1 MLRILVFVLCCC
13 GIANA
18 LSLQEAIMLTL
29 QNNQS
34 IKEQEFLL
42 QESKA
47 SYKTYQSPFYPSFN
61 LNYGALKSN
70 RIQRVDKKTSGN
82 FGGNLQYNLFNG
94 FSDIYALKSAK
105 ALMESQN
112 YQLEATRED
121 VILLVKSAYIDVL
134 RQEQNVRIAE
144 QSKTLLEEQR
154 RQNADFY
161 RVGLIQKNDLLKI
174 EVELNN
180 TLQNLLTYKSALNY
194 ALRNLER
201 YIKMQITKE
210 SLEALNIKDM
220 DLEFNALKVD
230 MLQNRS
236 ELLFIDKII
245 ESKRYLTQSA
255 KGNFLPEV
263 EVIGAYTRFGDD
275 YKLRGREGVYNDE
288 TNEHVDNVACFL
300 KPGVIALASCH
311 DKDDVQ
317 HQLYLQDLEYLKKQK
332 DAKGRKLEIIEI
344 ETPSDLRMTKK
355 EADGLV
361 LTDAIKRPE
370 GNRLAGSY
378 INFYQSDKFVI
389 VPKFNHPLDDNAYRI
404 LKDFYQDK
412 DVIQLESR
420 EILLGGGNIHCVT
433 NQIPKEK

>member
-1 MLRILVFVLCCC
+1 MLRILLFVLCCC

-47 SYKTYQSPFYPSFN
+47 SYQTYQSPFYPSFN

-245 ESKRYLTQSA
+245 ESKGYLTQSA
-255 KGNFLPEV
+255 KGNFFPEV
-263 EVIGAYTRFGDD
+263 DIIGAYTRFGDD
-275 YKLRGREGVYNDE
+275 YKLSGRRDTYNDE
-288 TNEHVDNVACFL
+288 TNVQVVMNFNVFSGFRDKFNVESL
-300 KPGVIALASCH
+300 QMNYLAFVS
-311 DKDDVQ
+311 Q
-317 HQLYLQDLEYLKKQK
+317 RATLLEDLELQLFNALENYNL
-332 DAKGRKLEIIEI
+332 ARNALEISKVALTQAEENYRISKNRYAQRI
-344 ETPSDLRMTKK
+344 ETTSDFLDAEFSLTQARSN
-355 EADGLV
+355 LV
-361 LTDAIKRPE
+361 LNHYAIME
-370 GNRLAGSY
+370 SLA
-378 INFYQSDKFVI
+378 
-389 VPKFNHPLDDNAYRI
+389 
-404 LKDFYQDK
+404 
-412 DVIQLESR
+412 QLER
-420 EILLGGGNIHCVT
+420 ITQTQLMVME
-433 NQIPKEK
+433 

>member
-1 MLRILVFVLCCC
+1 MLRILLFVLCCC

-180 TLQNLLTYKSALNY
+180 TLQNLC
-194 ALRNLER
+194 
-201 YIKMQITKE
+201 I
-210 SLEALNIKDM
+210 
-220 DLEFNALKVD
+220 
-230 MLQNRS
+230 
-236 ELLFIDKII
+236 
-245 ESKRYLTQSA
+245 
-255 KGNFLPEV
+255 
-263 EVIGAYTRFGDD
+263 
-275 YKLRGREGVYNDE
+275 
-288 TNEHVDNVACFL
+288 
-300 KPGVIALASCH
+300 
-311 DKDDVQ
+311 
-317 HQLYLQDLEYLKKQK
+317 
-332 DAKGRKLEIIEI
+332 
-344 ETPSDLRMTKK
+344 
-355 EADGLV
+355 V
-361 LTDAIKRPE
+361 LS
-370 GNRLAGSY
+370 N
-378 INFYQSDKFVI
+378 
-389 VPKFNHPLDDNAYRI
+389 
-404 LKDFYQDK
+404 
-412 DVIQLESR
+412 
-420 EILLGGGNIHCVT
+420 
-433 NQIPKEK
+433 

>member
-1 MLRILVFVLCCC
+1 MLRILCLVLCFY
-13 GIANA
+13 GMLNA
-18 LSLQEAIMLTL
+18 LSLQEAVALTL

-210 SLEALNIKDM
+210 SLEVMNIKDM

-245 ESKRYLTQSA
+245 ESKGYLTQSA
-255 KGNFLPEV
+255 KGNFFPEV
-263 EVIGAYTRFGDD
+263 DIIGAYTRFGDD
-275 YKLRGREGVYNDE
+275 YKLSGRRDTYNDE
-288 TNEHVDNVACFL
+288 TNVQVVMHYNVFSGFRDKFNVESL
-300 KPGVIALASCH
+300 QMNYLAFVS
-311 DKDDVQ
+311 Q
-317 HQLYLQDLEYLKKQK
+317 RATLLEDLELQLFNALENYNL
-332 DAKGRKLEIIEI
+332 ARNALEISKVALTQAEENYRISKNRYAQRI
-344 ETPSDLRMTKK
+344 ETTSDFLDAEFSLTQARSN
-355 EADGLV
+355 LV
-361 LTDAIKRPE
+361 LNHYAIME
-370 GNRLAGSY
+370 SLA
-378 INFYQSDKFVI
+378 
-389 VPKFNHPLDDNAYRI
+389 
-404 LKDFYQDK
+404 
-412 DVIQLESR
+412 QLER
-420 EILLGGGNIHCVT
+420 ITQTQLMVME
-433 NQIPKEK
+433 

>member
-1 MLRILVFVLCCC
+1 MLRILCLVLCFY
-13 GIANA
+13 GMLNA
-18 LSLQEAIMLTL
+18 LSLQEAVALTL

-42 QESKA
+42 QESNA

-245 ESKRYLTQSA
+245 ESKGYLTQSA
-255 KGNFLPEV
+255 KGNFFPEV
-263 EVIGAYTRFGDD
+263 DIIGAYTRFGDD
-275 YKLRGREGVYNDE
+275 YKLSGRRDTYNDE
-288 TNEHVDNVACFL
+288 TNVQVVMNFNVFSGFRDKFNVESL
-300 KPGVIALASCH
+300 QMNYLAFVS
-311 DKDDVQ
+311 Q
-317 HQLYLQDLEYLKKQK
+317 RATLLEDLELQLFNALENYNL
-332 DAKGRKLEIIEI
+332 ARNALEISKVALTQAEENYRISKNRYAQRI
-344 ETPSDLRMTKK
+344 ETTSDFLDAEFSLTQARSN
-355 EADGLV
+355 LV
-361 LTDAIKRPE
+361 LNHYAIME
-370 GNRLAGSY
+370 SLA
-378 INFYQSDKFVI
+378 
-389 VPKFNHPLDDNAYRI
+389 
-404 LKDFYQDK
+404 
-412 DVIQLESR
+412 QLER
-420 EILLGGGNIHCVT
+420 ITQTQLMVME
-433 NQIPKEK
+433 